1 MRIIKSL
8 LLAAALLTAPGIVR
22 AGTVT
27 LPDSDTSSLGAEV
40 APKDTPFLIRC
51 TDAVSFNKRMKAM
64 KARGLIVGTERIDN
78 SLVMVFKAEDG
89 SMAFVRSDRAGKTLC
104 IFGIVNDGTV
114 DIGTA
119 LWDGAA
125 PEKKNGNKNGD

>member
-1 MRIIKSL
+1 MRLIKSL
-8 LLAAALLTAPGIVR
+8 ALAAALLTAPGTVK
-22 AGTVT
+22 ADTVT
-27 LPDSDTSSLGAEV
+27 LPDSDTSSLGDEV

-51 TDAVSFNKRMKAM
+51 TDAASFNKRMKAM
-64 KARGLIVGTERIDN
+64 KASVLIVGTERIDN

-104 IFGIVNDGTV
+104 IFGIVTDGTV

-119 LWDGAA
+119 LRD
-125 PEKKNGNKNGD
+125 PDKRERDVENKNGD